1 MAKWI
6 KYYLNTTIEKDGERV
21 ENLTAKAMS
30 YSEENLTIA
39 EKEAYNSQYTVEDDG
54 QPEPEVQHTEA
65 ERISELE
72 EALAML
78 LSGVTE

>member
-6 KYYLNTTIEKDGERV
+6 KYYLNTPIEKDWERV

>member
-6 KYYLNTTIEKDGERV
+6 KYYINTPIEKDWERV

>member
-6 KYYLNTTIEKDGERV
+6 KYYINTPIEKDWERV

-54 QPEPEVQHTEA
+54 PPEPEVQHTEA

-72 EALAML
+72 ESLAML

>member
-6 KYYLNTTIEKDGERV
+6 KYYLNTPIEKDGERV
-21 ENLTAKAMS
+21 ESLTAKAMS

-54 QPEPEVQHTEA
+54 QPEPEVQPTEA

-72 EALAML
+72 ESLAML